1 MKDLVS
7 LESESGTSFVCVW
20 GKRVP
25 LTLFRG
31 YRSTCSESTF
41 EMTLHRW
48 IISLTVVTF
57 QKFNGH
63 CSHVY
68 RADGNYIRMRTT
80 WKWRSFLGWELLLS
94 SFSIS
99 SWSQLAV
106 SGFWLVVIYSGFLK
120 KEEKK
125 KAWQLLCVTVTFP
138 SSCLTCIRCTV
149 AHYPESWWCEAG
161 LLFLKRRAG
170 RNGNRR
176 KSFLKVSHLCHFKKK
191 KNLFWICGCQVIF
204 LITVI
209 CHGSAI

>member
-125 KAWQLLCVTVTFP
+125 KLDSYCVSRSHFP
-138 SSCLTCIRCTV
+138 PLVWRASV
-149 AHYPESWWCEAG
+149 A
-161 LLFLKRRAG
+161 
-170 RNGNRR
+170 
-176 KSFLKVSHLCHFKKK
+176 
-191 KNLFWICGCQVIF
+191 Q
-204 LITVI
+204 
-209 CHGSAI
+209 